1 MVAELYRLIPDTTI
15 NVLVPYNANVHSELA
30 EQVHRDG
37 IKRDWILRARPYTI
51 GVYRPRRD
59 AAIVRWL
66 EPVMADR
73 TRATEDWFIYLK
85 AEHYDPKTGLVP
97 PESMDCLIG

>member
-1 MVAELYRLIPDTTI
+1 MVAQLYRLIPDATI
-15 NVLVPYNANVHSELA
+15 NVLVPYNLDAYQKLTEKVRH
-30 EQVHRDG
+30 DG
-37 IKRDWILRARPYTI
+37 IKRDWILRARPHTI
-51 GVYRPRRD
+51 GMFRPRRD
-59 AAIVRWL
+59 APIARWL

-85 AEHYDPKTGLVP
+85 AEHYGQKTGLIP